1 MIRKTA
7 FALGLCVVA
16 TSVSAQQLPL
26 AVPDDHLE
34 EGMPTGFLSP
44 GWSFGLGFTVK
55 TEAGLDGLPSSV
67 GEYNWIGIQGT
78 SFWVDPEEDL
88 VGVFMVQ
95 IRPNRDITFRDQFK
109 RLVYQALIG

>member
-1 MIRKTA
+1 MVFLVKKKRD
-7 FALGLCVVA
+7 GN
-16 TSVSAQQLPL
+16 SA
-26 AVPDDHLE
+26 
-34 EGMPTGFLSP
+34 P

-55 TEAGLDGLPSSV
+55 TKAGMDGLPSSV

-88 VGVFMVQ
+88 IGVFMVQ

>member
-1 MIRKTA
+1 MPPTRCRPEGHA
-7 FALGLCVVA
+7 SNWCRRPVWGSRVP
-16 TSVSAQQLPL
+16 SV
-26 AVPDDHLE
+26 H
-34 EGMPTGFLSP
+34 
-44 GWSFGLGFTVK
+44 
-55 TEAGLDGLPSSV
+55 GLPSSV

>member
-1 MIRKTA
+1 MGTTSQGYR
-7 FALGLCVVA
+7 LGFMGR
-16 TSVSAQQLPL
+16 Q
-26 AVPDDHLE
+26 
-34 EGMPTGFLSP
+34 PTGGSEGRQLLWEGSFFGRFLSP
-44 GWSFGLGFTVK
+44 GWSFGIGFTVK
-55 TEAGLDGLPSSV
+55 TEAGMDGMPSSV

-95 IRPNRDITFRDQFK
+95 IRPNRDITFREQFK